1 MVRPYTHH
9 NRVHHNLIGP
19 VHERRRVKTLHVLHA
34 RAHKNHWNPQL
45 IGAVHDGLRAKFR
58 GILLACDH
66 SPYNVAALFG
76 LIDYYQANPVPT
88 VSAPVSSKVNDRP
101 PSLHSTFTNS
111 HFAPPLA
118 SDFCLYLS
126 ILRDFLR
133 RHLLEFIG
141 PSPSILIDPPCSRFS
156 CRCSTMVTTCST
168 ALALIAAVQ
177 DDHREKVRYLLQA
190 CGIDP
195 QEILRILPRQKS
207 ILLLC

>member
-1 MVRPYTHH
+1 MEATTVPTVPYTL
-9 NRVHHNLIGP
+9 VSTVSSP
-19 VHERRRVKTLHVLHA
+19 VFSTPTISSAPVDSQQSQSPILATPAVPQSPVLLPSQV
-34 RAHKNHWNPQL
+34 NQ
-45 IGAVHDGLRAKFR
+45 
-58 GILLACDH
+58 
-66 SPYNVAALFG
+66 
-76 LIDYYQANPVPT
+76 PVPT

-101 PSLHSTFTNS
+101 PSLHSAFTNS
-111 HFAPPLA
+111 HFAQPLA